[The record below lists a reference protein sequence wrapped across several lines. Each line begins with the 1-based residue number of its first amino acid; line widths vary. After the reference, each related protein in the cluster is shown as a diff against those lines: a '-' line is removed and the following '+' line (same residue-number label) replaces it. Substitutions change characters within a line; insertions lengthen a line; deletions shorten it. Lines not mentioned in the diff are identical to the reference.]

1 MPPRVAFRGFDE
13 NAFGGN
19 RDGDSSPK
27 DEFDRAKQRPITEY
41 RKFTK
46 EYIDKKFE
54 EIKTKH
60 RSNAELVERLSEL
73 MKL

>member
-1 MPPRVAFRGFDE
+1 MPPRVAFRDFDE
-13 NAFGGN
+13 KAFGGN
-19 RDGDSSPK
+19 GNGDSTPK
-27 DEFDRAKQRPITEY
+27 DEFDRAKSTSLIEY

-54 EIKTKH
+54 EIKKKH
-60 RSNAELVERLSEL
+60 RSNTELVERLSEL